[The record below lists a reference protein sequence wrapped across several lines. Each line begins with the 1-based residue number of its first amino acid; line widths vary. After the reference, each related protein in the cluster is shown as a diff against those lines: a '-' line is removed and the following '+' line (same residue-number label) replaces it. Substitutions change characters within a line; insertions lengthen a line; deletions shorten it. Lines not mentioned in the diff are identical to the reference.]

1 MSNEIERHSDEGL
14 DLAVYLCLLAL
25 TAATVAAGLLN
36 HGGRIMIV
44 TVALIIASMKASF
57 IGFYYMG
64 LRREKLLPWVILAV
78 GALAVG
84 ILFVGILPDLTF
96 ARF

>member
-1 MSNEIERHSDEGL
+1 MKNELEETSGEAVN
-14 DLAVYLCLLAL
+14 LAVYIGLLAL
-25 TAATVAAGLLN
+25 TAATVSAGLL
-36 HGGRIMIV
+36 HDGGRIMV
-44 TVALIIASMKASF
+44 VSVALIIASMKAAF

-64 LRREKLLPWVILAV
+64 LRRESKLPWVILGI
-78 GALAVG
+78 GALTVA